1 MEPKPVPYDY
11 LDTPCVL
18 LDLDLLDAN
27 ISEMTEL
34 AREAGVRLRP
44 HTKVHQSAWI
54 AKRQLEAGACGI
66 EVGTIEQ
73 AEVMANE
80 GLHDIVVGHP
90 FVGRQKLERLR
101 RLVSNP
107 ANRLC
112 LVVDMLEHAHGIAGV
127 AREVGRELPV
137 LLKIDTGG
145 SQRYGVPAGEPA
157 VKVAAELRRIDGIR
171 LAGIYGHEKGATP
184 TDEGLA
190 AKAREDAALLCDTAK
205 AMRKAGIEVDHV
217 SVGASP
223 TFRWTCRYM
232 KEGRFPEIT
241 EIHPGNCVI
250 GDIGYMMNGGNTRE
264 SCAVTVLTSVMSVS
278 HDAYAV
284 LDAGVKTFGA
294 DSLIAKRE
302 TSGFFWE
309 GMPSYGSAQGRPDL
323 WLGRL
328 NAEGSCIHYQD
339 LSRRLALGERLEIV
353 PNNATLVINIHRKLY
368 GVRNGV
374 VEQIVDVS
382 GRGAGS

>member
-1 MEPKPVPYDY
+1 MVSEKVLYEY

-18 LDLDLLDAN
+18 LDLDVLDAN
-27 ISEMTEL
+27 IREMTGL
-34 AREAGVRLRP
+34 AQEAGVRLRP

-101 RLVSNP
+101 RIVSNP
-107 ANRLC
+107 ANKLR
-112 LVVDMLEHAHGIAGV
+112 LVVDMLEHAQGIAEV
-127 AREVGRELPV
+127 ARAVGRELPV

-145 SQRYGVPAGEPA
+145 IQRYGVPAGEPA
-157 VKVAAELRRIDGIR
+157 VKVAAELKRIQGIR
-171 LAGIYGHEKGATP
+171 LAGIYGHETGAKP

-190 AKAREDAALLCDTAK
+190 AKAHQDATLLCETAK
-205 AMRKAGIEVDHV
+205 ALRAAGIEVEDV

-223 TFRWTCRYM
+223 TFRWTCRYL
-232 KEGRFPEIT
+232 KQGLFPELT

-250 GDIGYMMNGGNTRE
+250 GDIGYMMNGGNERE

-278 HDAYAV
+278 HNEYAV
-284 LDAGVKTFGA
+284 MDAGVKTFGA

-302 TSGFFWE
+302 APGFFWQ
-309 GMPSYGSAQGRPDL
+309 GMPSYGSVQGRPDL

-328 NAEGSCIHYQD
+328 NAEGNCIYYMEGAA
-339 LSRRLALGERLEIV
+339 RLKLGERLEIV
-353 PNNATLVINIHRKLY
+353 PNNATLVINIHRKLF

-374 VEQIVDVS
+374 VEQVIDVT

>member
-11 LDTPCVL
+11 LETPCVL

-27 ISEMTEL
+27 IREMTEL

-101 RLVSNP
+101 RLAANP
-107 ANRLC
+107 SVQLH

-145 SQRYGVPAGEPA
+145 IQRYGVPAGEPA
-157 VKVAAELRRIDGIR
+157 VKVVAELRRIEGIHF
-171 LAGIYGHEKGATP
+171 AGIYGHETGATP

-190 AKAREDAALLCDTAK
+190 AKAKEDATLLCDTVK
-205 AMRKAGIEVDHV
+205 ALRVAGIEVEEV

-223 TFRWTCRYM
+223 TFRWTCRYV
-232 KEGRFPEIT
+232 KQGLFPELT

-250 GDIGYMMNGGNTRE
+250 GDIGYMMNGGNRRE
-264 SCAVTVLTSVMSVS
+264 TCAITVLTSVMSVS

-302 TSGFFWE
+302 APGFFWQ
-309 GMPSYGSAQGRPDL
+309 GMPSYGSVQGRPDL

-328 NAEGSCIHYQD
+328 NAEGNCIYYRD
-339 LSRRLALGERLEIV
+339 PSRRLALGERVEIV

-368 GVRNGV
+368 GVRKGV
-374 VEQIVDVS
+374 VEQVIDVT